1 MCGKRQAYMPRKHAK
16 LALPEYRVAEAR
28 RIIASQRD
36 LITNLG
42 ALGRPT
48 LDAERLLQSYLS
60 ALENLEGHER
70 KIREEREAKKRETR
84 KRQSNRD
91 STGDSRNFRPAFKLN
106 VLFNRT
112 TYAGAR

>member
-1 MCGKRQAYMPRKHAK
+1 MPRKHAK
-16 LALPEYRVAEAR
+16 LALAAYRVAEAR
-28 RIIASQRD
+28 RIVASQRD
-36 LITNLG
+36 LIAKLQ

-70 KIREEREAKKRETR
+70 KVREDREAKKRETK

-91 STGDSRNFRPAFKLN
+91 STRD
-106 VLFNRT
+106 
-112 TYAGAR
+112 